1 MENNLQTHAL
11 QAVVGLAALLDLLEE
26 KGIITESEYTTKYE
40 EAKKILVD
48 SVIEE
53 MKKQL

>member
-1 MENNLQTHAL
+1 MDNNATAL
-11 QAVVGLAALLDLLEE
+11 QATIGLAALLDLLEE
-26 KGIITESEYTTKYE
+26 KGIITEAEYMAKYNE
-40 EAKKILVD
+40 TKKILMD